1 MFNLVVLTGR
11 LTVDPELKTTPSGIS
26 VCSFS
31 IAVDRAYK
39 KGEEKETDF
48 LNVVAWRER
57 GEFVSKWF
65 TKGSLIG
72 IEGSIQTRK
81 FTDKNGNNRTAF
93 EIVANNVHFV
103 ESKRSNTTN
112 VNVSADPLPDFANK
126 LNDLNNANSSS
137 GDMFSDILD
146 DTGDLPFD

>member
-1 MFNLVVLTGR
+1 MFNLAILTGR
-11 LTVDPELKTTPSGIS
+11 ICQPVELKTTPNGIS
-26 VCSFS
+26 VCTFG

-39 KGEEKETDF
+39 KGEEKQTDF
-48 LNVVAWRER
+48 LNVVCWRSTA
-57 GEFVSKWF
+57 EFVSKWF

-103 ESKRSNTTN
+103 ESKKSPN
-112 VNVSADPLPDFANK
+112 VDVGVDPLQEVANK
-126 LNDLNNANSSS
+126 VNTFNVGNNSSS
-137 GDMFSDILD
+137 GDMFDDVLD
-146 DTGDLPFD
+146 SSGDLPF